1 MLGPSIT
8 KALEAKAD
16 HTIRTLQYNGQT
28 KGLSFD
34 RFVTNFTQAFLDCG
48 LDYPEDKKVSLLLRA
63 ITDPSLQIACGQIRC
78 SRDLK
83 VDFTAAVSYIVEELA
98 SRADSHSRGSR
109 NVSTVDRRGGRGGRN
124 SGRGRGGRGTSGR
137 GNRSGRGS
145 GRGNNRS
152 STPATSEGLTKWDP
166 NQPGA
171 YYTKKAYARM
181 TPEQRTKNYEAKRQ
195 AGTGQR
201 QNSQIATLT
210 SLTQRVQELTNNL
223 EVAQAVNQHQS
234 QSIGA
239 TISGKR
245 KRRDEE

>member
-1 MLGPSIT
+1 
-8 KALEAKAD
+8 
-16 HTIRTLQYNGQT
+16 
-28 KGLSFD
+28 
-34 RFVTNFTQAFLDCG
+34 
-48 LDYPEDKKVSLLLRA
+48 
-63 ITDPSLQIACGQIRC
+63 
-78 SRDLK
+78 
-83 VDFTAAVSYIVEELA
+83 
-98 SRADSHSRGSR
+98 
-109 NVSTVDRRGGRGGRN
+109 
-124 SGRGRGGRGTSGR
+124 
-137 GNRSGRGS
+137 
-145 GRGNNRS
+145 
-152 STPATSEGLTKWDP
+152 
-166 NQPGA
+166 
-171 YYTKKAYARM
+171 M